1 MSILERNDKSNDVA
15 SVRRLEIFTGAG
27 RRRSWSAREKAAIVA
42 ESFEEGV
49 RACHVARHHGLT
61 PQQLFAWRREARRK
75 AEARIDAPP
84 FVPAIVETA
93 NSAASPNFDAADNA
107 ALARPHS
114 IELDIEGS
122 SVWVWPGADAAM
134 VAAIIGALKAAK

>member
-1 MSILERNDKSNDVA
+1 MSISERTHVLEGEVPA
-15 SVRRLEIFTGAG
+15 RRVEIFTGAG

-49 RACHVARHHGLT
+49 RACHVARRHGLT

-75 AEARIDAPP
+75 AEPRIDTLP

-93 NSAASPNFDAADNA
+93 TEPSTRRREAVHRMVGCGHVAPTSPRHGR
-107 ALARPHS
+107 LRG
-114 IELDIEGS
+114 LT
-122 SVWVWPGADAAM
+122 W
-134 VAAIIGALKAAK
+134 